1 MYIRFFTMGDLK
13 INLPAPLQRSSF
25 RALDGLRGVS
35 IAIVIFAHVFTPF
48 LGSSYAGLIGV
59 YVFFVISGFLITTL
73 LLKERLQYGSISLKR
88 FYIRRCLRI
97 LPVAYGFLLVLIC
110 LNYLFKLAIPGR
122 SFATCFL
129 FIKNLPV
136 LQNFD
141 WYTGHFWSL
150 GVEEQFYLLFPFLLV
165 SLSLRNYKRLI
176 VCLIVTIPVLS
187 YIQAKNLDTTYLHVP
202 GFIHLA
208 LSWIVNLFGGGTV
221 LILTGSLFSILMI
234 TQNRLITFV
243 TNKAPA
249 ISSLLLF
256 ITGSILLYPTLPT
269 PVRLFSVPV
278 FGFIVAIVII
288 CNLKEQAIFGRLL
301 ELEWMK
307 KLGVLSYSLYIWQQ
321 LFTYKQPWHHAG
333 RNGWLLLLNLAA
345 LLIVSILSYSL
356 YEKQFLNY
364 KKRFKRV

>member
-1 MYIRFFTMGDLK
+1 MGDST
-13 INLPAPLQRSSF
+13 INLPAGLQRPGF

-35 IAIVIFAHVFTPF
+35 IAIVIIAHTFTPF
-48 LGSSYAGLIGV
+48 LGSNYAGLIGV

-73 LLKERLQYGSISLKR
+73 LLKERLQYGSISLKG

-110 LNYLFKLAIPGR
+110 LNYIFRLAIPGR
-122 SFATCFL
+122 SFITCFL

-150 GVEEQFYLLFPFLLV
+150 GVEEQFYLLFPILLV
-165 SLSLRNYKRLI
+165 TLSVRNYKRLI
-176 VCLIVTIPVLS
+176 VCLIVILPILS
-187 YIQAKNLDTTYLHVP
+187 YIHTKKLDTDVP
-202 GFIHLA
+202 GFIYDA
-208 LSWIVNLFGGGTV
+208 ISWVVNLFGGGTV
-221 LILTGSLFSILMI
+221 LILTGSLFSILLL
-234 TQNRLITFV
+234 TQNRFITFV
-243 TNKAPA
+243 NDKAPA

-256 ITGSILLYPTLPT
+256 IVSSILLYPTLPAT
-269 PVRLFSVPV
+269 VRLFSVPV
-278 FGFIVAIVII
+278 FGFIVAFVII
-288 CNLKEQAIFGRLL
+288 LNLKEEAIFGRLL
-301 ELEWMK
+301 EYGWMK

-333 RNGWLLLLNLAA
+333 KNGWLLLLNLAT
-345 LLIVSILSYSL
+345 LLIVAILSYSL
-356 YEKQFLNY
+356 YEKKFLNY

>member
-1 MYIRFFTMGDLK
+1 MGDLK
-13 INLPAPLQRSSF
+13 INLPASIQHSSF

-35 IAIVIFAHVFTPF
+35 IAFVIIAHVFTPF
-48 LGSSYAGLIGV
+48 LGSNYAGLIGV

-73 LLKERLQYGSISLKR
+73 LLKERLRYGSISLKG

-110 LNYLFKLAIPGR
+110 LNYIFRLAIPGR
-122 SFATCFL
+122 SFVTCFL

-150 GVEEQFYLLFPFLLV
+150 GVEEQFYLLFPILLV
-165 SLSLRNYKRLI
+165 SLSLRYYKRLI
-176 VCLIVTIPVLS
+176 VCLIVIIPVLS
-187 YIQAKNLDTTYLHVP
+187 YIHTKNLDTALP
-202 GFIHLA
+202 GFIYVAITWL
-208 LSWIVNLFGGGTV
+208 VNLFGGGTV
-221 LILTGSLFSILMI
+221 LILTGSLFSILLL
-234 TQNRLITFV
+234 TQNRFITFV
-243 TNKAPA
+243 YDKAPG

-256 ITGSILLYPTLPT
+256 VMGSILLYPTLPT

-278 FGFIVAIVII
+278 FGFIVAFVII
-288 CNLKEQAIFGRLL
+288 LNLKEEATFGRWL
-301 ELEWMK
+301 EFAWMK

-321 LFTYKQPWHHAG
+321 LFTYKQPWHLAG
-333 RNGWLLLLNLAA
+333 KNIWLIALNLAV
-345 LLIVSILSYSL
+345 LLIVSMLSYSL